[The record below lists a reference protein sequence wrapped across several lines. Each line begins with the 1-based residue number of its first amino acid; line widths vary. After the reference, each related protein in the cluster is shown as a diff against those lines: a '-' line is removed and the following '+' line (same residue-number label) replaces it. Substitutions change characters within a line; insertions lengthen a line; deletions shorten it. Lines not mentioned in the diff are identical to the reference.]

1 MEKPRYPCCI
11 APVDTTFMRTKPLI
25 GGSTL
30 TEEQVLEIT
39 NAKQLENVKR
49 LNVWSCDLSDIK
61 IIRKLPNLEVCSVS
75 SNFIE
80 SLEDFKDCVN
90 LKELFARN
98 NNISE
103 LHEICHLKN
112 LVNLRVL
119 WIDKNPVSQ
128 LEGYRE
134 TVLRALPHLEK
145 LDNLVVTSEE
155 VNLAQ
160 TNGMEICLP
169 DQKEPTPHQQEEVPR
184 FSNWKEAITHSIEEI
199 NKVRAE
205 HGLPTLSLENL
216 MPDHYMSTHNSEREE
231 EDEKEEEKEENEE
244 FTKNTHILQAVL
256 QLVKELDE
264 LSLKL
269 VRKSIDRK
277 LETMGAV

>member
-1 MEKPRYPCCI
+1 MYWN
-11 APVDTTFMRTKPLI
+11 VFLI
-25 GGSTL
+25 
-30 TEEQVLEIT
+30 
-39 NAKQLENVKR
+39 NF
-49 LNVWSCDLSDIK
+49 
-61 IIRKLPNLEVCSVS
+61 S

-145 LDNLVVTSEE
+145 LDNLGE
-155 VNLAQ
+155 
-160 TNGMEICLP
+160 
-169 DQKEPTPHQQEEVPR
+169 
-184 FSNWKEAITHSIEEI
+184 
-199 NKVRAE
+199 
-205 HGLPTLSLENL
+205 
-216 MPDHYMSTHNSEREE
+216 
-231 EDEKEEEKEENEE
+231 
-244 FTKNTHILQAVL
+244 
-256 QLVKELDE
+256 
-264 LSLKL
+264 
-269 VRKSIDRK
+269 
-277 LETMGAV
+277 

>member
-1 MEKPRYPCCI
+1 
-11 APVDTTFMRTKPLI
+11 MRTKPLI

-80 SLEDFKDCVN
+80 SLEDFKDCVS

-155 VNLAQ
+155 VSLAQ

-216 MPDHYMSTHNSEREE
+216 LPDHYMSTHNSER
-231 EDEKEEEKEENEE
+231 NEE